1 MDPPIIGTI
10 VVTQQTPSHV
20 VAQVDGQRRVFRDLT
35 DLFRAAVH
43 LAGERPPGNCKP
55 AGTHPRQKKER
66 NLT

>member
-43 LAGERPPGNCKP
+43 LAGERPPATASPPEHTP
-55 AGTHPRQKKER
+55 ARRKRGT
-66 NLT
+66 